1 MQTKRQ
7 DSNWLCVVTCLLVTI
22 LLTPKAY
29 AVPSF
34 ARQTGQPCSTCHTS
48 WLELK
53 PFGRHFKLTG
63 YTIGEYALP
72 LAVMAQIGATTTKNP
87 NDSAGDPLVDYDGD
101 LRFSGASIFLA
112 GKATDN
118 IGGFIQWTYDNGN
131 PHHSSVDNVDIRA
144 AWDLSFADKE
154 LILGVNLNNNPTLQD
169 VWNSTPAFGYPYT
182 SSPYMIGSPVSTIV
196 DGGLGQLAAGT
207 GAYAYWNR
215 NLYGEIS
222 FYRTADGIFSPLR
235 AGIPSA
241 DRVTLDGENPYWRF
255 AYNRDWGANSLMVG
269 TYGMHVDM
277 YSDPNDKNS
286 PVNTFTD
293 TALDA
298 QYQYI
303 TDPHI
308 LTVQGTWIHE
318 KQHWNDGSASNT
330 TNMLNTLRGKVTY
343 YYKQKYG
350 GTLSAFSTN
359 GSEDAA
365 MYGDMGSLTG
375 SPNTRGYICELDYL
389 PRENVRLMLQYTG
402 YTKYLG
408 GRSDYDGT
416 GRNASDNNS
425 LFLNLWFL
433 F

>member
-1 MQTKRQ
+1 MLEIFKRF
-7 DSNWLCVVTCLLVTI
+7 
-22 LLTPKAY
+22 LLTLIASLVLIPSISS

-63 YTIGEYALP
+63 YTIGEYTLP
-72 LAVMAQIGATTTKNP
+72 LAVMAQIGATKTKTP
-87 NDSAGDPLVDYDGD
+87 NDSAGDPLVEHDGD

-144 AWDLSFADKE
+144 AWDLTLAGKE
-154 LILGVNLNNNPTLQD
+154 LILGANLNNNPTLQD

-182 SSPYMIGSPVSTIV
+182 SSPYMVGSPVSSVI

-207 GAYAYWNR
+207 GAYAYWDR
-215 NLYGEIS
+215 NLYAEVS

-241 DRVTLDGENPYWRF
+241 DRVTLNGENPYWRF
-255 AYNRDWGANSLMVG
+255 AYNREWGANSLMVG

-277 YSDPNDKNS
+277 YSDPNDTSSAIN
-286 PVNTFTD
+286 NFTD
-293 TALDA
+293 IAVDT

-318 KQHWNDGSASNT
+318 KQHWNDGVST
-330 TNMLNTLRGKVTY
+330 TNLTNTLNTLRGKVSY

-359 GSEDAA
+359 GSDDSLL
-365 MYGDMGSLTG
+365 YGNMGSMNG
-375 SPNTRGYICELDYL
+375 SPNTRGYIFELDYL

-402 YTKYLG
+402 YTKFLG
-408 GRSDYDGT
+408 SNSNYDGM